1 MVSLKCEL
9 RSNLLQGLINFMTNF
24 NLSRR
29 SFGLGLIAHGL
40 TACDR
45 VENYAIPTK
54 SAEQN
59 VPITGKILNLNNLP
73 VHGYIEGDGTQDI
86 VFIHGA
92 FGNLRDWVFATRA
105 LSKFDRRVIYIDR
118 PGFGYSERDESKWD
132 AERQADQARAFL
144 KKIKGKNP
152 ILVGHSWGALVAM
165 SWAAKYPDEVKG
177 VISVAGVNMPFSG
190 VSKLANDTGL
200 INIAYELY
208 FSDVASKIDSGSIK
222 KFVGRMFKPQDIPE
236 GYLDYIGSDLSRRLS
251 TIKAN
256 KSDLIATSKALDKN
270 FAFYNYMEMP
280 IEIIHGEKDF
290 LVPVKSQAVAFNAVM
305 PNSRLR
311 ILPTVGHMAHHFAAK
326 EISDSISYIRN
337 LS

>member
-1 MVSLKCEL
+1 MSFKCEV
-9 RSNLLQGLINFMTNF
+9 RSNLLDGLINFMTNF

-54 SAEQN
+54 FAEQN
-59 VPITGKILNLNNLP
+59 VPVTGMILNLNGLS
-73 VHGYIEGDGTQDI
+73 VHGYIEGNGAQDI

-105 LSKFDRRVIYIDR
+105 LSKFDRRIVYIDR

-132 AERQADQARAFL
+132 AERQADQARAYL
-144 KKIKGKNP
+144 KKVKGKNP

-165 SWAAKYPDEVKG
+165 SWATKYPDEVKG
-177 VISVAGVNMPFSG
+177 VISVAGLNMPFSG

-208 FSDVASKIDSGSIK
+208 FTNVVSKVDSGSIK
-222 KFVGRMFKPQDIPE
+222 KFAGRMFKPQDIPE

-256 KSDLIATSKALDKN
+256 KSDLSVTSRALEKN
-270 FAFYNYMEMP
+270 FAFYDDMEMP

-290 LVPVKSQAVAFNAVM
+290 LVPVKSQGVALNEVM

-311 ILPTVGHMAHHFAAK
+311 ILPTVGHMAHHFASK

-337 LS
+337 FS